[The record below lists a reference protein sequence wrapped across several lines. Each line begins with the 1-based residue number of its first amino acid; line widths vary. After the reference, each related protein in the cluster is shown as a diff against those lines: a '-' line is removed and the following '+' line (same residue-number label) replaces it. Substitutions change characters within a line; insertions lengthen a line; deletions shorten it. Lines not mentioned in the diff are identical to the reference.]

1 VSERWEAANAG
12 AADGDASGL
21 RRRDFIRRSAVAGG
35 ALAGMSGFPGIVRE
49 AYGEPIPVPTAARSV
64 EAGLAAFAARW
75 QGAGP
80 AVKLTRFGDFLSDK
94 TFNCRVAGSP
104 RSYVLVL
111 GTAGAALSPGTDPQR
126 HADMVM
132 AEDDWLG
139 VLYGDFTGLA
149 PLMYGESFPSR
160 DAANKVALLGIVMYT
175 FAHMPAGANPD
186 PQLLVRVLQGLVEH
200 GLPACAGE
208 PAAFEVPQPEQT
220 LGDAVSPPAAAPPVT
235 RMLAEF
241 VAGLSYEQLPPGAV
255 ASAKKQL
262 KGILGTIYAGSRM
275 APGQKFALAVRSFG
289 DRSEATVIGQGCFRT
304 SARHAA
310 LLNSVYAQILEWEDW
325 TFEAHSGASIVPAA
339 LAAGELSRA
348 SGKELITAIVA
359 GNEILAR
366 SGDVLTDVIHA
377 GNAVPTHQMETPLV
391 AGKLLRL
398 PADRLQDAVGICC
411 TQPQVTSI
419 PGWTAD
425 AKGLLTGWPVMTGV
439 EAALFAQAGITGR
452 RDILENP
459 VGYCYRVSEIATP
472 TRLGRLVDGL
482 GQTWRFDERYHE
494 LIVKRYPTDGFQLTT
509 VQAILDI
516 VNRQA
521 KDVFDST
528 PRARIPDT
536 VRRIQVRIPWV
547 MAASGTMF
555 SKGTKDIYD
564 RIRTRPDWTYIAL
577 LFDGKYPVAASLVN
591 RRLSFREYAHS
602 AIFDPVVQAVI
613 DKVELVPDLTVGV
626 FGAEATVELADGRS
640 FTSTQGCIAD
650 FPIEEKLYD
659 GAEGILS
666 RQQMAAILAA
676 VDRIESFSNVA
687 DFVGIACGGAA
698 TAHPRPAPRR
708 PPRRRRHRRRHH
720 RHGHRRRGQR

>member
-1 VSERWEAANAG
+1 VDEWEGAG
-12 AADGDASGL
+12 NEAADGRASGL
-21 RRRDFIRRSAVAGG
+21 RRREFLKRGAVAGG
-35 ALAGMSGFPGIVRE
+35 ALAGMSGIPTLVRE
-49 AYGEPIPVPTAARSV
+49 AYGDPVPVPTAARSV

-94 TFNCRVAGSP
+94 TFNCRVAGTP
-104 RSYVLVL
+104 RSYVLTL
-111 GTAGAALSPGTDPQR
+111 GTAGATVSPGTDPQR

-132 AEDDWLG
+132 PEEDWLG

-160 DAANKVALLGIVMYT
+160 DAANKVALLGIVMYV
-175 FAHMPAGANPD
+175 FAYIPAGANPD
-186 PQLLVRVLQGLVEH
+186 PKLLVQVLEGLVQR

-208 PAAFEVPQPEQT
+208 PAPFEIPQPEQS
-220 LGDAVSPPAAAPPVT
+220 LGDALSPPASAPPVT
-235 RMLAEF
+235 RTLAEF
-241 VAGLSYEQLPPGAV
+241 VAALRYDDLPPGTIE
-255 ASAKKQL
+255 SAKKQL

-275 APGQKFALAVRSFG
+275 PPGQKFALAVRRFG
-289 DRSEATVIGQGCFRT
+289 DRAEATVIGQGWFRT

-325 TFEAHSGASIVPAA
+325 TFEAHSGASIIPAA
-339 LAAGELSRA
+339 LAAGELAGA

-411 TQPQVTSI
+411 AQPQVTSI
-419 PGWTAD
+419 PAWTAE

-472 TRLGRLVDGL
+472 TRLALLVDGL
-482 GQTWRFDERYHE
+482 GHTWRFDSKYHE
-494 LIVKRYPTDGFQLTT
+494 LIVKRYPTDGFQLTS

-521 KDVFDST
+521 KDVFDSI
-528 PRARIPDT
+528 PRGRIADT
-536 VRRIQVRIPWV
+536 VKRIQVRIPWV

-577 LFDGKYPVAASLVN
+577 LFDGKYPVAAALVN
-591 RRLSFREYAHS
+591 RRLTFHEYSES
-602 AIFDPVVQAVI
+602 AIFDPVVQAVL
-613 DKVELVPDLTVGV
+613 DKVELVPDITVGV
-626 FGAEATVELADGRS
+626 FGAAATVELADGRS
-640 FTSTQGCIAD
+640 FTSEQGCIAD
-650 FPIEEKLYD
+650 FPVEEKLQA
-659 GAEGILS
+659 GADGILS
-666 RQQMAAILAA
+666 SQQIAAVLGA
-676 VDRIESFSNVA
+676 VDRLEGFANVA
-687 DFVGIACGGAA
+687 DFVRIACGGTA
-698 TAHPRPAPRR
+698 TAPSR
-708 PPRRRRHRRRHH
+708 PP
-720 RHGHRRRGQR
+720 GHRRRRRRRRRRGQAAGLA